1 MDYRELLNKVL
12 YKRAK
17 GYTVKEKVEE
27 YSFSDGEPTLTK
39 RKVTTKHVQSDINAV
54 KALLEMDKNNEDV
67 CTMTDAQLE
76 AEKQRLLNLL
86 SLCDEPST
94 QTKEIKQDDDN

>member
-27 YSFSDGEPTLTK
+27 YSFADGEPTLTK

-54 KALLEMDKNNEDV
+54 KALLEMDKNNDDV
-67 CTMTDAQLE
+67 CTMTDEQLE
-76 AEKQRLLNLL
+76 TEKQRLLNLL
-86 SLCDEPST
+86 SLCDESST
-94 QTKEIKQDDDN
+94 QTKEIKQDDN